1 MKKRIICLLLTVA
14 LVASLTSCGS
24 GKRSEQGADG
34 MPAVAEQ
41 TEEKTSEIY
50 ANPDSSNV
58 QELNR
63 IFHEN
68 PEDGEAWLNDYLF
81 GTRPSNDDQLTEP
94 GDLEET
100 EEPEKPESNTQ
111 PEELRELSDEEKV
124 EALKKYFQ
132 ETDFLESK
140 DCAKTK
146 VNNYVTLSGKK
157 KDEIYAELTSPRK
170 GLKTEHWMEIFNSLN
185 KKTQKKVLKYA
196 AQPVTEE
203 PAADESQEHR
213 QPNMAGQ
220 GYKWLVGRLE
230 EKENR
235 ERIWSNLSK
244 KTKAWLKD
252 QFEGPEPP
260 APEGFSTLEI
270 ILMVVCAL
278 LVAMVA
284 TVFLLSNRRL
294 NEMSARIDAER
305 KKRNKQEQEQNRAS
319 AVRTAARKTVPGGM
333 SQSLKKQ
340 YEESLTQVRRSAP
353 ASEPP
358 VRYHR
363 PKSAPPVNQPAE
375 PVGKSVTPAATMG
388 MSAAAATA
396 HREATKSA
404 NGQASVRPMT
414 PAAPPVPDNSKV
426 LDGYYE
432 VKAECVANARYGLN
446 TGLTLEKRSTQP
458 VDPPVPY
465 VVYADRSVTLNMDF
479 YRRVGGD
486 YPNNDR
492 AWSALMNPAVQIHN
506 GFTIVSRRT
515 GPVKTPADAA
525 GKKILEIKR
534 AHIGEDGKVTSNGEI
549 ILE

>member
-1 MKKRIICLLLTVA
+1 MSKYATV
-14 LVASLTSCGS
+14 G
-24 GKRSEQGADG
+24 
-34 MPAVAEQ
+34 
-41 TEEKTSEIY
+41 
-50 ANPDSSNV
+50 
-58 QELNR
+58 
-63 IFHEN
+63 
-68 PEDGEAWLNDYLF
+68 
-81 GTRPSNDDQLTEP
+81 
-94 GDLEET
+94 
-100 EEPEKPESNTQ
+100 
-111 PEELRELSDEEKV
+111 
-124 EALKKYFQ
+124 
-132 ETDFLESK
+132 
-140 DCAKTK
+140 
-146 VNNYVTLSGKK
+146 GKK
-157 KDEIYAELTSPRK
+157 KDEIYADLMSPKK

>member
-1 MKKRIICLLLTVA
+1 
-14 LVASLTSCGS
+14 
-24 GKRSEQGADG
+24 

-170 GLKTEHWMEIFNSLN
+170 GLKTEHWMEIFNSLT
-185 KKTQKKVLKYA
+185 KKTQKKVLEFA

-220 GYKWLVGRLE
+220 GYKWLVDRLE

-235 ERIWSNLSK
+235 ERIRSDLSK
-244 KTKAWLKD
+244 KAREALEDEFVVSQPTDK
-252 QFEGPEPP
+252 
-260 APEGFSTLEI
+260 GFSTLEI
-270 ILMVVCAL
+270 ILMVVCGL
-278 LVAMVA
+278 LVVMNLVDC
-284 TVFLLSNRRL
+284 TLLIH
-294 NEMSARIDAER
+294 MI
-305 KKRNKQEQEQNRAS
+305 NKF
-319 AVRTAARKTVPGGM
+319 K
-333 SQSLKKQ
+333 
-340 YEESLTQVRRSAP
+340 
-353 ASEPP
+353 
-358 VRYHR
+358 
-363 PKSAPPVNQPAE
+363 
-375 PVGKSVTPAATMG
+375 
-388 MSAAAATA
+388 
-396 HREATKSA
+396 
-404 NGQASVRPMT
+404 
-414 PAAPPVPDNSKV
+414 
-426 LDGYYE
+426 
-432 VKAECVANARYGLN
+432 
-446 TGLTLEKRSTQP
+446 
-458 VDPPVPY
+458 
-465 VVYADRSVTLNMDF
+465 
-479 YRRVGGD
+479 
-486 YPNNDR
+486 
-492 AWSALMNPAVQIHN
+492 
-506 GFTIVSRRT
+506 
-515 GPVKTPADAA
+515 
-525 GKKILEIKR
+525 
-534 AHIGEDGKVTSNGEI
+534 
-549 ILE
+549 